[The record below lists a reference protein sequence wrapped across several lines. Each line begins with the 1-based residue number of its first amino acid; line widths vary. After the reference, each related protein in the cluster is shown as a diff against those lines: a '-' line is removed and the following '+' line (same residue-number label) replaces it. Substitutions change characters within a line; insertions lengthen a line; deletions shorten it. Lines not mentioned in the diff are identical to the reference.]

1 MIQTSANIQAAAPQ
15 PAQSST
21 PSQTADAD
29 GGFRETLWFM
39 QAQNPESIE
48 AIDNVDVRHLAD
60 SYEDKGAAMD
70 TQVRQQFS
78 LNVSDEPVVAPKV
91 QQQTF
96 DTQAFERV
104 EIPGVSKKGNSVV
117 AVVVIAALAGA
128 AWFFLGK

>member
-1 MIQTSANIQAAAPQ
+1 
-15 PAQSST
+15 
-21 PSQTADAD
+21 
-29 GGFRETLWFM
+29 
-39 QAQNPESIE
+39 
-48 AIDNVDVRHLAD
+48 
-60 SYEDKGAAMD
+60 MD

-104 EIPGVSKKGNSVV
+104 EIPGVSKKGNTVV

-128 AWFFLGK
+128 AWFFWGSNSREYRVSAISTCQGWVQSGQLGPRILFA